1 MRIGKLLW
9 ADGSPEEFA
18 ESVAEAERAGFHSV
32 WTPQVFG
39 WDALTLLA
47 LAAARTERIELGT
60 AVVPLYSRHPLVLA
74 AAALTTSTVSGGRLA
89 LGIGPSHRFIVED
102 VWGLDY
108 SRPLSF
114 TRSYLEALEPALA
127 GQPTDVHDELVT
139 ARLPR
144 PLNTPHAPAPS
155 VLLAAMA
162 PRMLQLAG
170 TRADGTITLFA
181 GIRAIRDFIV
191 PSITRAAAAASRPA
205 PRVVAGLPVCV
216 TGNPQGARRLAAQQ
230 FTPYTE
236 VPAYQRVMAKDGA
249 TVPAEVALVG
259 SAAEVGEQLAE
270 LADAG
275 ATDLMAQPFGD
286 PDEQAATCELLLA
299 HAGPPA

>member
-1 MRIGKLLW
+1 MRIGRLLW
-9 ADGSPEEFA
+9 ADGSPAEFVA
-18 ESVAEAERAGFHSV
+18 SVVEAEQAGFHSA

-47 LAAARTERIELGT
+47 LAAAQTERIELGT

-108 SRPLSF
+108 SRPLAF
-114 TRSYLEALEPALA
+114 TRSYLDALEPAMA
-127 GQPTDVHDELVT
+127 GQPTDVHDGLVT

-144 PLNTPHAPAPS
+144 PLTTPHAVAPS

-170 TRADGTITLFA
+170 ARADGTITLFA
-181 GIRAIRDFIV
+181 GTGALRDLIV
-191 PSITRAAAAASRPA
+191 PTITRAAAEASRPA

-216 TGNPQGARRLAAQQ
+216 TGNPRKARQVAAQQ
-230 FTPYTE
+230 FTPYIG
-236 VPAYQRVMAKDGA
+236 VPAYQRVLARDGA
-249 TVPAEVALVG
+249 TEPAEVALVG
-259 SAAEVGEQLAE
+259 SAVEIGEQLAE
-270 LADAG
+270 LADVG
-275 ATDLMAQPFGD
+275 VTDLMAQPFGD
-286 PDEQAATCELLLA
+286 PDELAATCELLLA
-299 HAGPPA
+299 HAGQAA